1 MGLIDETNW
10 SISVKLLREYI
21 RELLVESS
29 AKKPGDVPGD
39 WKIWVDKSGNN
50 ITVEMLDKDENQIA
64 RITAHKQSFVG
75 PCSNAHFVGM
85 SESQHGWGPM
95 IYDVMMELVTAQG
108 SALMSN
114 RETVSDEAYR
124 VWLYYL
130 KNRDDV
136 EEIQLDDLKNS
147 LTGDDSD
154 NCEQKAFDYKL
165 YDDFPSM
172 FNMSKDRKIDFK
184 KNMMTT
190 SPLTKAYKKKDNS
203 TIDALEKK
211 GALVYR

>member
-1 MGLIDETNW
+1 
-10 SISVKLLREYI
+10 
-21 RELLVESS
+21 
-29 AKKPGDVPGD
+29 
-39 WKIWVDKSGNN
+39 
-50 ITVEMLDKDENQIA
+50 
-64 RITAHKQSFVG
+64 
-75 PCSNAHFVGM
+75 
-85 SESQHGWGPM
+85 
-95 IYDVMMELVTAQG
+95 DVMMELVTAQG